1 MTLRDDLETVI
12 ASDPVMAEDRMAGI
26 ISLARAVADQA
37 DSQLAKSGALESR
50 IIASYSGMLAQ
61 INRTI
66 RDDRE
71 RRRRTEPAKVGNASR
86 IAQMRNDWAR
96 LHATA
101 ETADSEEAPF

>member
-12 ASDPVMAEDRMAGI
+12 ASDPVMSEDRMAGI

-37 DSQLAKSGALESR
+37 DAQLKASGALESR

-66 RDDRE
+66 RDDRT
-71 RRRRTEPAKVGNASR
+71 RRRREGASVPKSASR
-86 IAQMRNDWAR
+86 LALMKAQAKK
-96 LHATA
+96 AQ
-101 ETADSEEAPF
+101 EGSE